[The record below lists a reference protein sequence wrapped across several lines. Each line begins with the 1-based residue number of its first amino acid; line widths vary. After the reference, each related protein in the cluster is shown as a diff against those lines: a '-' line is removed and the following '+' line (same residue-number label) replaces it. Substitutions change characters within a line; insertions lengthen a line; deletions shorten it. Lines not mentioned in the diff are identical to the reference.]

1 MWTGTDDKIEILWIR
16 HGMTAANKEHRYLG
30 TTDEPLSTEGAH
42 RLISQWKTKEEL
54 LCRVDKVYSSPMKRC
69 LETAQLLFEQG
80 KKKQVRVIPQW
91 CEMDFGQFEYKNY
104 RELNGNPDYQAWI
117 DSGGTIAFPGGE
129 SRSGFI
135 KRSMEG
141 FARLQEQLKKEVEP
155 VHRICCIVH
164 GGTIMAVLSQLLGG
178 GYYDY
183 QLPNGGSYLVQWT
196 KEAGWTIIE

>member
-1 MWTGTDDKIEILWIR
+1 
-16 HGMTAANKEHRYLG
+16 MTAANKEHRYLG

-80 KKKQVRVIPQW
+80 EKKQVRVIPQW

-129 SRSGFI
+129 SRAGFI

>member
-30 TTDEPLSTEGAH
+30 TTDETLSTEGAH
-42 RLISQWKTKEEL
+42 RLIDQWKTKEDQL
-54 LCRVDKVYSSPMKRC
+54 GHVDKVYSSPMKRC

-80 KKKQVRVIPQW
+80 EKKQIRVIPQW

-129 SRSGFI
+129 TRAEFI

-141 FARLQEQLKKEVEP
+141 FALLQEQLKKEPEP
-155 VHRICCIVH
+155 VRRIACIVH

-178 GYYDY
+178 DYYDY

-196 KEAGWTIIE
+196 KEAGWTIVE

>member
-54 LCRVDKVYSSPMKRC
+54 LCHVDKVYSSPMKRC

-80 KKKQVRVIPQW
+80 EKKQVRVIPQG

-104 RELNGNPDYQAWI
+104 RELTAVERLHFREVNPGQ
-117 DSGGTIAFPGGE
+117 DS
-129 SRSGFI
+129 
-135 KRSMEG
+135 
-141 FARLQEQLKKEVEP
+141 
-155 VHRICCIVH
+155 
-164 GGTIMAVLSQLLGG
+164 
-178 GYYDY
+178 
-183 QLPNGGSYLVQWT
+183 
-196 KEAGWTIIE
+196 